1 MPGGIYNVTNPGQVT
16 TREVVEL
23 IKKAGVS
30 HKDFKFFQDEAEFMR
45 TAAKTPRS
53 NCVMTS
59 AKLAATG
66 IKMTEVHTAI
76 EQALRSWRTA

>member
-1 MPGGIYNVTNPGQVT
+1 
-16 TREVVEL
+16 
-23 IKKAGVS
+23 
-30 HKDFKFFQDEAEFMR
+30 MR

-76 EQALRSWRTA
+76 ERDLRRWVRG

>member
-1 MPGGIYNVTNPGQVT
+1 
-16 TREVVEL
+16 
-23 IKKAGVS
+23 
-30 HKDFKFFQDEAEFMR
+30 MR

-66 IKMTEVHTAI
+66 IQMTEVHEAI
-76 EQALRSWRTA
+76 ARDLRRWVKAAA